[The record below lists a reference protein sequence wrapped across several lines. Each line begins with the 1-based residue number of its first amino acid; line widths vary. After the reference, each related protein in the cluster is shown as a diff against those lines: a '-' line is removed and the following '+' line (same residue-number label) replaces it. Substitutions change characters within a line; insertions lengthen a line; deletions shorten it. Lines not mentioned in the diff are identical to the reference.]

1 MNIAVNF
8 SDDIR
13 ARDDHD
19 NGDDDDDD
27 DDDDIDSDDD
37 DADIFNNWFYWSSCR
52 LSVCNM
58 ASHELWIFS
67 QLWCDF
73 VSIEKKYIPCLIP

>member
-8 SDDIR
+8 SDDVR

-19 NGDDDDDD
+19 NGDD

-37 DADIFNNWFYWSSCR
+37 DADIFDNWFHWSPCR

-58 ASHELWIFS
+58 ASHELWVFS
-67 QLWCDF
+67 QLWCNF
-73 VSIEKKYIPCLIP
+73 VSIEKKYIPYLIP